1 MFKRSRVIA
10 VWGLVL
16 LGFSALATV
25 GADEPPA
32 APSEGPGAEE
42 RLGQSYVLMTRA
54 EQAWREGDRA
64 EAEASYEEVL
74 DLLASIEADYPGWG
88 THVVRS
94 RFLIC
99 QNALE
104 MVKAGKPAPADLES
118 AEKKTAPDVLGPVPF
133 ALSGD
138 SADTAMKALRA
149 GIEERDE
156 TVADLRSE
164 IRKLK
169 EENRKLTERADRAEG
184 KRGEA
189 AGTEIYPAILKA
201 EARRLIESGSYSNA
215 FILLTEIRQFLPED
229 PGIPLLMG
237 VASCRRGDF
246 ETAVHELEPL
256 TKARRV
262 SGDIWL
268 TLGVAYLGVGNL
280 GRSRNAFE
288 KALDQQPDLT
298 EAHFNLAQI
307 LLRLKKP
314 DAELARKHYLQ
325 ALQKGGTRDPDLE
338 RGINQ
343 ALLNEQARK
352 MKR

>member
-1 MFKRSRVIA
+1 V
-10 VWGLVL
+10 
-16 LGFSALATV
+16 
-25 GADEPPA
+25 
-32 APSEGPGAEE
+32 GPGAEE

-54 EQAWREGDRA
+54 EQAWREGGLA

-74 DLLASIEADYPGWG
+74 DLLTSIETDYPGWG

-99 QNALE
+99 QSALE
-104 MVKAGKPAPADLES
+104 MVKAGKPAPAARES
-118 AEKKTAPDVLGPVPF
+118 AEKKAALDALGPVPF
-133 ALSGD
+133 ALSAD

-156 TVADLRSE
+156 TVADLRLE

-184 KRGEA
+184 KQGEA
-189 AGTEIYPAILKA
+189 GGAEVYPAILKA

-215 FILLTEIRQFLPED
+215 FTLLAEVRKLLPQD

-246 ETAVHELEPL
+246 ETALHELEPL
-256 TKARRV
+256 AKGRRV
-262 SGDIWL
+262 SGDVWL

-288 KALDQQPDLT
+288 KALDQEPELT

-314 DAELARKHYLQ
+314 DAEGARKHYLQ
-325 ALQKGGTRDPDLE
+325 ALQKGASRDPELE